1 MATETA
7 AQSRTSFD
15 LKSAS
20 LPVVAVVLKTTDAA
34 QFAVDLAER
43 VADAPGFFD
52 FDPVL
57 IDLAPVREA
66 EEPIDFAAI
75 AEQLRQQRTLP
86 VAVRGGSPAQME
98 AARAAGLAAAPDAP
112 PARAEAPAP
121 VEVVREVIREV
132 EVVREVPMPGPGT
145 VVVDKPLRSG
155 QQVYAR
161 GADLVVMAV
170 VSFGAEVIADGN
182 IHVYAPLRGRAIA
195 GARGNT
201 EARIFSTCMEPQ
213 LLSIAGNYRA
223 LETDLPTNIAGK
235 PAQARL
241 EGEKLIIEPLRLA

>member
-1 MATETA
+1 MAVDTA
-7 AQSRTSFD
+7 GHARTSFD

-34 QFAVDLAER
+34 VLAADLAQR
-43 VADAPGFFD
+43 LADDPGFFD
-52 FDPVL
+52 NDPVL
-57 IDLAPVREA
+57 IDLGPVREA
-66 EEPIDFAAI
+66 AAPIDFAALT
-75 AEQLRQQRTLP
+75 ALLRQHRTLP

-98 AARAAGLAAAPDAP
+98 AAHAVGLIAAPEAAH
-112 PARAEAPAP
+112 ARAEAVPAD
-121 VEVVREVIREV
+121 VR
-132 EVVREVPMPGPGT
+132 EVVREVPVAGPT
-145 VVVDKPLRSG
+145 TMVIDKPLRSG

-213 LLSIAGNYRA
+213 LVSIAGIYRTTETA
-223 LETDLPTNIAGK
+223 LPADVAGK
-235 PAQARL
+235 PAQVRL
-241 EGEKLIIEPLRLA
+241 DGEKLLIEPL